1 MESHKFYRRARGVR
15 REKQKMNHTNIELIA
30 RAKEAAIQVLLHN
43 AHGPYGGLPRTAG
56 WGYPEPYTRDLMI
69 SSLGILLTENTT
81 LIKSLQK
88 TLETLARNQSPQ
100 GHIPSLVHDR
110 EDRGASDCTPLF
122 LIAAALFRQVTGKK
136 NFLEKQVSKAMV
148 WMEHQSPTDRV
159 LVAQLPTSDWRDE
172 QWVLGYGLY
181 VNTLVYA
188 YLHLFGQHKR
198 AVELKEEMRQF
209 YVRGDRQNRHI
220 HEGLVLP
227 NKPYYALWAYKVYR
241 SERFDLLGNS
251 IAILTGLASTSRAR
265 KIISWVEDEC
275 RSMRKK
281 KELALNLPPNFF
293 PYIKSDDPDWVARYA
308 KYNNQ
313 GDYHNGGIW
322 PFVCGFYVA
331 ALVAAEKHELAEE
344 KLLSLTELVRP
355 AREAEVEFGFNEWF
369 KAQNGI
375 PCGEDWQSWSAAM
388 YLYAAEC
395 VEQKRTPF
403 FDRIRRFA
411 GK

>member
-1 MESHKFYRRARGVR
+1 
-15 REKQKMNHTNIELIA
+15 LIA
-30 RAKEAAIQVLLHN
+30 KAKEAAIKVLLHN
-43 AHGPYGGLPRTAG
+43 AHGSYKGLPRTAG
-56 WGYPEPYTRDLMI
+56 WGYPEPYTRDLMV
-69 SSLGILLTENTT
+69 SSLGILLTGNAK

-110 EDRGASDCTPLF
+110 EDRGSSDCTPLF
-122 LIAAALFRQVTGKK
+122 LIATALFRQVTGKK
-136 NFLEKQVSKAMV
+136 DFLEQTVRKAML
-148 WMEHQSPTDRV
+148 WMKHQSPTNRV

-188 YLHLFGQHKR
+188 YLHLFGQHRR
-198 AVELKEEMRQF
+198 AAELKEQMGRF
-209 YVRGDRQNRHI
+209 AVRGDRQNRHI

-227 NKPYYALWAYKVYR
+227 NKPYYAMWAYKVYR

-265 KIISWVEDEC
+265 RIISWVEAEC
-275 RSMRKK
+275 RSMRKNG
-281 KELALNLPPNFF
+281 ELAVNLPPNFF
-293 PYIKSDDPDWVARYA
+293 PFIKPGDPDWVARYA
-308 KYNNQ
+308 KYNKP
-313 GDYHNGGIW
+313 GEYHNGGIW

-331 ALVAAEKHELAEE
+331 ALVAAGKHELAAK
-344 KLLSLTELVRP
+344 KLLALTELLRP
-355 AREAEVEFGFNEWF
+355 ARVADVEFGFNEWI
-369 KAQNGI
+369 KAQDGVLH
-375 PCGEDWQSWSAAM
+375 GEDWQSWSAAM
-388 YLYAAEC
+388 YLYAVAC

-411 GK
+411 KDAK